1 MLCQAARVLSGSLPE
16 NELVMSLPT
25 VKLNEGIHV
34 MHVFYRVDRMVWED
48 LTPEERTGARE
59 KLEALCAA
67 NNNASH
73 PLLRTFA
80 NVGGKCDLAC
90 WLCHEEL
97 GGLGQLHRDLE
108 ACFPAGALD
117 MEYSYLSVTE
127 LTEYM
132 PTDGDLQ
139 ARTKREFKLEPSSD
153 EYEAKLAEL
162 RAGNDDYK
170 KYRLYPEM
178 PEWPVMCFYPMLKKR
193 EGGAN
198 WYMHDFDDRKKL
210 MRTHA
215 VTGRKFAGRIKQ
227 LITGST
233 GLDDWEWGVTLFAQ
247 EAGSVKDIV
256 YEMRFDEVS
265 ARYGGFGPFY
275 LNLRLEPAAL
285 FAHLNL

>member
-1 MLCQAARVLSGSLPE
+1 
-16 NELVMSLPT
+16 
-25 VKLNEGIHV
+25 
-34 MHVFYRVDRMVWED
+34 
-48 LTPEERTGARE
+48 
-59 KLEALCAA
+59 
-67 NNNASH
+67 
-73 PLLRTFA
+73 
-80 NVGGKCDLAC
+80 
-90 WLCHEEL
+90 
-97 GGLGQLHRDLE
+97 
-108 ACFPAGALD
+108 
-117 MEYSYLSVTE
+117 
-127 LTEYM
+127 
-132 PTDGDLQ
+132 
-139 ARTKREFKLEPSSD
+139 
-153 EYEAKLAEL
+153 
-162 RAGNDDYK
+162 
-170 KYRLYPEM
+170 M

-275 LNLRLEPAAL
+275 LNLRLESAAL